1 MPKPKNN
8 PLLSAAPL
16 PAFQSI
22 RAEHVLPA
30 IEHVLGEAR
39 QTLRTV
45 IDSLEAPTWES
56 LIIPIEAMS
65 ERIDRTWSPVRH
77 LHSVMDSAALR
88 EAYEACLPLL
98 TNFHTELSQNTA
110 LYQKYRD
117 LAGSGTY
124 AQLCAAARRVVDN
137 ALRDFVLGGV
147 ALEGAQRQRFA
158 AIATRLAELS
168 SQFSNHVLDANQSW
182 SLTVTDPAVLAGL
195 PASALALA
203 RQNAQQAAPAST
215 QRDAHQRTGQNK
227 DQSKDQDR
235 EADDGQSS
243 INSWRLTLDAP
254 CYLPVM
260 TYAHDAGLREQMYR
274 AYVTRA
280 SDQGPDEGRFDNTAV
295 LEEILELRQEQAKL
309 LGFASY
315 ADLSVQRKMAESP
328 QQVVDFLLDLALRAR
343 PVAAAEL
350 QSLRAFAAAHGVH
363 DLKAWDLSYYAELL
377 KREQFNVSQE
387 DFRPYLPVDHVIRGM
402 FSIAERLF
410 GIRICE
416 RHDVAAWHNDVTY
429 YEIHDAQAPL
439 RQNDAGAVTAPT
451 GATPAG
457 ALLGAL
463 YLDPFARTHKR
474 GGAWMD
480 VCRSRMRLR
489 DEALQT
495 PVVYLTCNF
504 TPPIN
509 GQMALIT
516 HDEVTTLFHE
526 FGHGLHHMLTQ
537 VDTPS
542 ISGISGVEWDA
553 VELPSQFMEN
563 WCFEP
568 EALALFAAH
577 HESAAAVPE
586 DLLERLRAARNFQ
599 SAMQMLR
606 QVEFALFDL
615 RLHLQYQ
622 RGTNVLAV
630 LDAVRDEVAVLRPP
644 QFNRFTH
651 AFGHI
656 FAGGYAA
663 GYYSYK
669 WAEVLSSDAYS
680 RFEEC
685 GVFDAESGRAFRR
698 EILERGGTRDALAS
712 FIAFRGRAPDVA
724 ALLRHSAIEPAPPIA
739 PPPQPPLAARLKPAV
754 TPA

>member
-1 MPKPKNN
+1 MSNIKTN
-8 PLLSAAPL
+8 PLLAATPL
-16 PAFQSI
+16 PMFDAIS
-22 RAEHVLPA
+22 AEHVLPA
-30 IEHVLGEAR
+30 IQQVLHEAR
-39 QTLRTV
+39 KTLQQV
-45 IDSLEAPTWES
+45 NNSSAAPTWES
-56 LIIPIEAMS
+56 LIVPMEAMS
-65 ERIDRTWSPVRH
+65 ERMDRIWSPVRH
-77 LHSVMDSAALR
+77 LHSVMDSAPLR

-98 TNFHTELSQNTA
+98 TSFHTELSQDTA

-117 LAGSGTY
+117 LAASAAY
-124 AQLCAAARRVVDN
+124 KELPSAAQRVVDN

-147 ALEGAQRQRFA
+147 ALQGTQRERYA

-168 SQFSNHVLDANQSW
+168 SQFSNRVLDANQSW
-182 SLTVTDPAVLAGL
+182 TLTVTDPDVLAGL

-203 RQNAQQAAPAST
+203 RQNAQQANEQDNTPCT
-215 QRDAHQRTGQNK
+215 DKNGGDAI
-227 DQSKDQDR
+227 
-235 EADDGQSS
+235 ADA
-243 INSWRLTLDAP
+243 WRLTLDLP

-280 SDQGPDEGRFDNTAV
+280 SEQGPDEGRFDNTQII
-295 LEEILELRQEQAKL
+295 EEILALRQEKAKL
-309 LGFASY
+309 LGFDSHAH
-315 ADLSVQRKMAESP
+315 LSVQRKMAKSP
-328 QQVVDFLLDLALRAR
+328 QQVLDFLLDLAVRTR
-343 PVAAAEL
+343 PVAETEL
-350 QSLRAFAAAHGVH
+350 QDLQAFAASRGVKE
-363 DLKAWDLSYYAELL
+363 LQAWDLSYYAEQL
-377 KREQFNVSQE
+377 KRERFSVSQE

-410 GIRICE
+410 GISISECN
-416 RHDVAAWHNDVTY
+416 DTAAWHKDVTF
-429 YEIHDAQAPL
+429 YEIYDAQAP
-439 RQNDAGAVTAPT
+439 
-451 GATPAG
+451 AT
-457 ALLGAL
+457 LLGAL
-463 YLDPFARTHKR
+463 YLDPFARAHKR

-480 VCRSRMRLR
+480 VCRSRMRLG

-504 TPPIN
+504 TPPVN
-509 GQMALIT
+509 GQIALIT
-516 HDEVTTLFHE
+516 HDEVTTIFHE

-542 ISGISGVEWDA
+542 VSGISGVEWDA

-577 HESAAAVPE
+577 HESGAAVPQ

-606 QVEFALFDL
+606 QLEFALFDF
-615 RLHLQYQ
+615 RLHLEYQ
-622 RGTNVLAV
+622 PGTQVLSV

-644 QFNRFTH
+644 SFNRFAN

-685 GVFDAESGRAFRR
+685 GVFDTQSGQAFRR
-698 EILERGGTRDALAS
+698 EVLGRGGTRDALAS
-712 FIAFRGRAPDVA
+712 FIAFRGREPDVA
-724 ALLRHSAIEPAPPIA
+724 ALLRHSAIEPAP
-739 PPPQPPLAARLKPAV
+739 QLAAAQTSAVSPA
-754 TPA
+754 

>member
-8 PLLSAAPL
+8 PLLNAAPL
-16 PAFQSI
+16 PAFGAI
-22 RAEHVLPA
+22 AAEHVLPA
-30 IEHVLGEAR
+30 IEYVLDQAR
-39 QTLRTV
+39 HTLGT
-45 IDSLEAPTWES
+45 IIADHEAPTWES
-56 LIIPIEAMS
+56 LIVPMEKMG
-65 ERIDRTWSPVRH
+65 ERMDRIWSPVRH
-77 LHSVMDSAALR
+77 LHSVMDSAPLR

-98 TNFHTELSQNTA
+98 TNFHTELSQNSV

-117 LAGSGTY
+117 FADSGAY
-124 AQLCAAARRVVDN
+124 RQLCAAAQRVVDN

-147 ALEGAQRQRFA
+147 ALEGAQRQRYA

-182 SLTVTDPAVLAGL
+182 TLTVTDPAVLAGL

-203 RQNAQQAAPAST
+203 RQNAQQANEQGAQHNSGEGADRHDDDS
-215 QRDAHQRTGQNK
+215 
-227 DQSKDQDR
+227 SK
-235 EADDGQSS
+235 E
-243 INSWRLTLDAP
+243 SWRLTLDAP
-254 CYLPVM
+254 CYVAVM
-260 TYAHDAGLREQMYR
+260 TYAHNANLREQMYR

-280 SDQGPDEGRFDNTAV
+280 SDQGPDEGRFDNTQV
-295 LEEILELRQEQAKL
+295 LEEILALRQEKAKL
-309 LGFASY
+309 LGFDSY
-315 ADLSVQRKMAESP
+315 ADLSLQRKMAESP
-328 QQVVDFLLDLALRAR
+328 QQVLDFLLDLAVRTR
-343 PVAAAEL
+343 PVAEAEL
-350 QSLRAFAAAHGVH
+350 QSLQAFAAAQGV
-363 DLKAWDLSYYAELL
+363 DELKAWDLSYYAEQL
-377 KREQFNVSQE
+377 KREQFSVSQE
-387 DFRPYLPVDHVIRGM
+387 DFRPYLPVEHVIRGM

-416 RHDVAAWHNDVTY
+416 RHDVTAWHDDVTF
-429 YEIHDAQAPL
+429 YEIRDAQESIPA
-439 RQNDAGAVTAPT
+439 NNSAASAGTAPQT
-451 GATPAG
+451 AAAAPAG
-457 ALLGAL
+457 TLLGAL

-480 VCRSRMRLR
+480 VCRSRMRLG
-489 DEALQT
+489 DAALQT
-495 PVVYLTCNF
+495 PVAYLTCNF
-504 TPPIN
+504 TPPLE

-568 EALALFAAH
+568 EALALFTAH
-577 HESAAAVPE
+577 HESAAPVPE

-606 QVEFALFDL
+606 QVEFALFDF
-615 RLHLQYQ
+615 RLHLQY
-622 RGTNVLAV
+622 RPGTDVLAV

-644 QFNRFTH
+644 AFNRFTH

-685 GVFDAESGRAFRR
+685 GVFDVESGRAFRR
-698 EILERGGTRDALAS
+698 EVLERGGTRDALTS
-712 FIAFRGRAPDVA
+712 FVAFRGRAPDVA
-724 ALLRHSAIEPAPPIA
+724 ALLRHSAIEPAPPSVA
-739 PPPQPPLAARLKPAV
+739 PAATQQARAVSPA
-754 TPA
+754 